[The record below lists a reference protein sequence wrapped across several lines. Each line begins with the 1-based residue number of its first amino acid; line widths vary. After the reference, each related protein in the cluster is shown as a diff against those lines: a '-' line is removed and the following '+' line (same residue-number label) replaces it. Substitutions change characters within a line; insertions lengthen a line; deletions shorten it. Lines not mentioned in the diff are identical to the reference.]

1 MTGFSLLQSA
11 LDELYVKGNAEAA
24 GKFFAENYTAHA
36 GSKTYGGRKFI
47 LQYMKSLRKS
57 VSGIKVLK
65 TELLSENGNLISW
78 KRTLSG
84 IHQTGFR
91 GIPASGKKVKW
102 EEMVVSRLEDRLIAE
117 EWLSSDLAFQLMLKN
132 RDRF

>member
-1 MTGFSLLQSA
+1 MNGFILLKTA
-11 LDELYVKGNAEAA
+11 LDELYVKGNADAVEKLFSENYSVHAA
-24 GKFFAENYTAHA
+24 GRTH
-36 GSKTYGGRKFI
+36 SGRKFI
-47 LQYMKSLRKS
+47 MQYMKSLRKS

-84 IHQTGFR
+84 IHQAGFR
-91 GIPASGKKVKW
+91 GIPASGKRIKW
-102 EEMVVSRLEDRLIAE
+102 EEMMVSRIEDALIAE

-132 RDRF
+132 REEF

>member
-1 MTGFSLLQSA
+1 M
-11 LDELYVKGNAEAA
+11 
-24 GKFFAENYTAHA
+24 
-36 GSKTYGGRKFI
+36 
-47 LQYMKSLRKS
+47 QYMKSLRKS

-84 IHQTGFR
+84 IHQAGFR
-91 GIPASGKKVKW
+91 GIPASGKRIKW
-102 EEMVVSRLEDRLIAE
+102 EEMMVSRIEDALIAE

-132 RDRF
+132 REEF